1 MVSSVPGPSDNDA
14 WVDEETLLRFFD
26 VSYFGGRLQ
35 PAVRLSWYDSAKEA
49 PSIES
54 AVTGAADRL
63 GFRYCIVAVPSWWSC
78 PGWQLAV
85 GVRARV
91 GAFGTAT
98 IDVRL
103 PVALRD
109 ARLTQTTKLALLHA
123 LEHASLYLE
132 LGDCCFSHGPPFLA
146 LARRLDERARL
157 GDPFNPLLG
166 HANDTSG
173 WSVNA
178 RAADAA
184 VRAVQQARALLT
196 PAHFLVL
203 RLITLVAGTE
213 CWLPSLSLDVIAYE
227 ACLRGALPSQ
237 AFLPEAVRVSPTLRL
252 RMLVS
257 QELHAAVEDLVDA
270 QFVRVLRYPP
280 MGTTWLCTAVAVAPD
295 GLLHAHTAAHL
306 LDSRALAAMNVFC
319 AGGGSIPSL
328 QRHGLRVQLAGRRFR
343 IRWPNGSR
351 ILSSSVTDIPSP
363 DAGFTTEARFLASSD
378 AAAAQPVGSQAHV
391 TLFVCEWLPLG
402 AAALD
407 SVADRVGAR
416 VGWTQHVMQRISPSG
431 TPPTACYV
439 ASYVPGRL
447 LSAELDRHVV
457 DHRAPGGRIRIGLE
471 LAAQGDCVCG
481 ALVASTGPDEP
492 ELGLHSVTAAVAVH
506 QEGQAAVDACMPA
519 HLADLIR
526 ALHGGSAG
534 DRPSVRALLV
544 HAPLHLVA
552 HVGDQEPALLAT
564 LCPLIGDIIDE
575 ADVLPFGRCLVGRHG
590 LLLAGPS
597 VQELQPALRAI
608 AATRARLLA
617 MEALCGSMQRCQ
629 DDARHLSVVSGGA
642 PPLHGALSSLSSHAA
657 QLELVLHKLSSAA
670 THGPLTLG
678 TALPEGGAAGDATRR
693 LLAVSQTAAV
703 ERALAARALDCARVA
718 AATRSSIAHQRHRVE
733 ALHAQERMRRAAGKA
748 ALLRSWAAML
758 RRACRLRHHV
768 HGIVGAL
775 CGLLAFSILDR
786 LAGGWSSLV
795 EQPTSTHWMLALLR
809 TGGAG
814 TSLGAPPW
822 TALTLCV
829 AAACAGMML
838 AVLHAVL
845 YLTEGSTTVSA
856 RLGGRR
862 MVVWRLQAL
871 LQSDERAGC
880 TLHSRW
886 SRLVRRRGWA
896 QDQLVW
902 RNAASVAELRAH
914 PRAGQATSLRIEAP
928 SRTPWQP
935 AARPV
940 AALQSLLAA
949 LHNAHVW
956 ADDTDARRLS
966 SMGTVPW
973 GWPSRGMPLS
983 SLKGALEL
991 RVRVDGGKGAWQDV
1005 SLSGAWQ
1012 DVALSVATLAA
1023 LRAAVAAKL
1032 AIHSQQV
1039 VHMALLAP
1047 PAPPRLLED
1056 DSSVASLRPGS
1067 CVIVRLSGAHPSAD
1081 IAARLR
1087 RDAML
1092 KSAAQRGARVV
1103 L

>member
-1 MVSSVPGPSDNDA
+1 MQSSGSAPAPSLGDA

-26 VSYFGGRLQ
+26 VSYFGGRLTA
-35 PAVRLSWYDSAKEA
+35 AVRLSWYDSSKQL
-49 PSIES
+49 ES

-63 GFRYCIVAVPSWWSC
+63 GFRYCDAVAVPSWWTG

-85 GVRARV
+85 GVRPRV
-91 GAFGTAT
+91 DAFGQAT

-109 ARLTQTTKLALLHA
+109 ARLTQTTKQALLHA
-123 LEHASLYLE
+123 LQHASLYLE
-132 LGDCCFSHGPPFLA
+132 QGDACFSHGPPFRA
-146 LARRLDERARL
+146 LAQRLDERAHL
-157 GDPFNPLLG
+157 PDPFNPLLG

-173 WSVNA
+173 WSENA

-184 VRAVQQARALLT
+184 VRAVVQARALLT

-203 RLITLVAGTE
+203 RLITLVAGTK

-227 ACLRGALPSQ
+227 ACLRGALPAQ

-280 MGTTWLCTAVAVAPD
+280 KGATWLCTAVAVAPD
-295 GLLHAHTAAHL
+295 GLLHAHAAAHL
-306 LDSRALAAMNVFC
+306 LDSRAVAAMDVFC
-319 AGGGSIPSL
+319 AAGSRPSP
-328 QRHGLRVQLAGRRFR
+328 QQPGLRVQLAGRRFS
-343 IRWPNGSR
+343 IRWPNGSH
-351 ILSSSVTDIPSP
+351 ILSSSVTDIPPP
-363 DAGFTTEARFLASSD
+363 DAGIATDARFLTITAAS
-378 AAAAQPVGSQAHV
+378 AAQHVGSQAHV
-391 TLFVCEWLPLG
+391 ALFVCEWLPLG

-431 TPPTACYV
+431 APPTACYV
-439 ASYVPGRL
+439 ASYLPGRL
-447 LSAELDRHVV
+447 LAVELDRHVV
-457 DHRAPGGRIRIGLE
+457 DHRAPGGRIRIGCE
-471 LAAQGDCVCG
+471 LAAHGDSVCG

-492 ELGLHSVTAAVAVH
+492 ELGLHAVAAAVAVH
-506 QEGQAAVDACMPA
+506 QEAHAAVDACMPA
-519 HLADLIR
+519 HLYDLIR

-534 DRPSVRALLV
+534 DRPSVRVLLV
-544 HAPLHLVA
+544 HAPLYLVTP
-552 HVGDQEPALLAT
+552 VGDQEPALLAA
-564 LCPLIGDIIDE
+564 LCPLIGDIVNE

-590 LLLAGPS
+590 LLLAGPA
-597 VQELQPALRAI
+597 VEELQPAL
-608 AATRARLLA
+608 AAVAAARARLLA

-642 PPLHGALSSLSSHAA
+642 TSPHVALSSLSSHAA
-657 QLELVLHKLSSAA
+657 QLALVLHKLSSAA
-670 THGPLTLG
+670 TQGSMLVG
-678 TALPEGGAAGDATRR
+678 GALPQGGVAADATRR
-693 LLAVSQTAAV
+693 LLALCQTAAV
-703 ERALAARALDCARVA
+703 ERTLAVRALDCARIV
-718 AATRSSIAHQRHRVE
+718 AATRSSIEHQRHRVE
-733 ALHAQERMRRAAGKA
+733 ALHEQERMRRAAGKA
-748 ALLRSWAAML
+748 ALLRAWAAML

-768 HGIVGAL
+768 HTIVGAL

-786 LAGGWSSLV
+786 LTGGWSSLDYAA
-795 EQPTSTHWMLALLR
+795 TSTGWMLALLR

-814 TSLGAPPW
+814 TPLGAPPW

-829 AAACAGMML
+829 AAACASVML
-838 AVLHAVL
+838 AALHAVL
-845 YLTEGSTTVSA
+845 QVTEGSTTVMA

-871 LQSDERAGC
+871 LRSDVRAGR
-880 TLHSRW
+880 TRHARW
-886 SRLVRRRGWA
+886 SRFVRRRGWA

-902 RNAASVAELRAH
+902 RTTAGVAELRAH
-914 PRAGQATSLRIEAP
+914 PRAGQATSLRVEAP
-928 SRTPWQP
+928 NRTPWQP

-940 AALQSLLAA
+940 AALQSLLAV
-949 LHNAHVW
+949 LHKAHVW
-956 ADDTDARRLS
+956 ADDTDARRLA

-973 GWPSRGMPLS
+973 GWPVRGLPLS
-983 SLKGALEL
+983 SLQGALEV
-991 RVRVDGGKGAWQDV
+991 RVRVDGEKGP
-1005 SLSGAWQ
+1005 WQ
-1012 DVALSVATLAA
+1012 DVALAVATLAA

-1032 AIHSQQV
+1032 AVHPQQV
-1039 VHMALLAP
+1039 VRMALLAP

-1056 DSSVASLRPGS
+1056 DSSVVSLRPSS
-1067 CVIVRLSGAHPSAD
+1067 CVVACLSGAHPSAD

-1103 L
+1103 LSN